1 LLPLGDLKGRT
12 LMARS
17 AMFVRWAR
25 EVGRVVWGEDE
36 EEGGGGEWEE
46 ELRQLESALNAE
58 LAS

>member
-1 LLPLGDLKGRT
+1 
-12 LMARS
+12 MARS